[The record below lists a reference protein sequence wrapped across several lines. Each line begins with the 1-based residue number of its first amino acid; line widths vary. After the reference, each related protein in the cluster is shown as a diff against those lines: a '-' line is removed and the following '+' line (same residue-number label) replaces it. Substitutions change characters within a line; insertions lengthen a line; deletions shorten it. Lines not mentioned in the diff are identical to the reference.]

1 EEKGK
6 VYTTTSRAIAV
17 VGIGETVEQAEQKA
31 ENALKFVQGKVF
43 VRHDI
48 GKMELIRKRVKHMAE
63 IRGAV

>member
-1 EEKGK
+1 
-6 VYTTTSRAIAV
+6 TTSRAIAV